1 MKFLFTYSLEYVII
15 YQAEESMILEKV
27 KKMIADQLCI
37 SVDEIKENSNIMEDL
52 GADSLDI
59 VELLM
64 SFEDEFKV
72 SIPDEKVSELKTVE
86 QIVKAI
92 EEYTK

>member
-1 MKFLFTYSLEYVII
+1 
-15 YQAEESMILEKV
+15 MILEKV

-37 SVDEIKENSNIMEDL
+37 SMDEIKEESDIMEDL

-72 SIPDEKVSELKTVE
+72 SIPDEKVSELKTVG
-86 QIVKAI
+86 QVVKAI
-92 EEYTK
+92 EEFSK

>member
-1 MKFLFTYSLEYVII
+1 MYKV
-15 YQAEESMILEKV
+15 EEGMILERV
-27 KKMIADQLCI
+27 KKLIADQLCI
-37 SVDEIKENSNIMEDL
+37 SVDEIKEDSNIMEDL

-64 SFEDEFKV
+64 SLEDEFKV